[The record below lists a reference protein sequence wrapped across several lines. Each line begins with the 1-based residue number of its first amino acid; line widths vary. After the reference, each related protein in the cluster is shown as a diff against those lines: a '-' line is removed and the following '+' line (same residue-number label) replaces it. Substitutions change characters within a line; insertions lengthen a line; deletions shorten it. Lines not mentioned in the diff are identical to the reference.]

1 MRAFIACLFI
11 ALLMTG
17 APKAQNLTP
26 DQFVA
31 VLHDMKKEWDGLI
44 AIHEKHRAAACKSLT
59 GDEGTICNMLF
70 KTIVERRKA
79 ELAMLETKIVVFKLP
94 AGPDRDLIAVQI
106 LSSDRFNKSN
116 EITNDMWLEAIKKY
130 PAR

>member
-79 ELAMLETKIVVFKLP
+79 NSRCSKRRSSSLSCPQV
-94 AGPDRDLIAVQI
+94 RIA
-106 LSSDRFNKSN
+106 
-116 EITNDMWLEAIKKY
+116 T
-130 PAR
+130 